1 VYDEES
7 YQYAP
12 PPKSPVPAA
21 VLTSFITT
29 ILVFA
34 GLRLLEDRGAFGSG
48 SGKGHAGAA
57 VEVPSVLGMK
67 PDQARELLQTRE
79 LVLSLAGERPDP
91 KVMPGAIVAQS
102 PVPGTPA
109 PRGTGVQVTIASLV
123 TTGQVPNLIGAR
135 GEDALRQLAAA
146 GLQVGAQKT
155 TASTTIP
162 AGSVVQTEPPA
173 GAPAPAGG
181 AVSLVLSS
189 GSPATTVPKVTGLRM
204 SKARKTLEDAGFHV
218 GRVRIGS
225 NDGKMGGVILKQDPP
240 EGAAT
245 APGAAIDLV
254 VNED

>member
-1 VYDEES
+1 MYDEES

-12 PPKSPVPAA
+12 PPKSPIPAA
-21 VLTSFITT
+21 ALTSFITT

-34 GLRLLEDRGAFGSG
+34 GLRLLEDRGLF
-48 SGKGHAGAA
+48 GKGHAGTA

-67 PDQARELLQTRE
+67 PEQARDLLQTHD
-79 LVLSLAGERPDP
+79 LTLSLAGERPDS
-91 KVMPGAIVAQS
+91 KVL
-102 PVPGTPA
+102 PGTIAVQA
-109 PRGTGVQVTIASLV
+109 PLPGTQAARGTGVQVTIASAA
-123 TTGQVPNLIGAR
+123 TAGQVPNLIGAR
-135 GEDALRQLAAA
+135 GEDAVRQLGAA
-146 GLQVGAQKT
+146 GLQVGERKA

-173 GAPAPAGG
+173 GAAVPAGS

-189 GSPATTVPKVTGLRM
+189 GSPATTVPKVTGMRL
-204 SKARKTLEDAGFHV
+204 SKARKALEDAGFHV

-225 NDGKMGGVILKQDPP
+225 NDDKMGGVVLKQDPP

-245 APGAAIDLV
+245 APGTAIDLV